1 MAKIDEPWNPEAEKP
16 LAIAIS
22 TPHVNRSAHI
32 VMTTTLGRVLI
43 KADSTDGLWHDITPK
58 TVRTDEKPRQRLR
71 NEYTNADYK
80 PGY

>member
-22 TPHVNRSAHI
+22 TPHVNRISQI
-32 VMTTTLGRVLI
+32 VMTTTLGRVLV
-43 KADSTDGLWHDITPK
+43 KGDGVDGLWHDITPK
-58 TVRTDEKPRQRLR
+58 TVRTEEKRRPK
-71 NEYTNADYK
+71 TDTDYK